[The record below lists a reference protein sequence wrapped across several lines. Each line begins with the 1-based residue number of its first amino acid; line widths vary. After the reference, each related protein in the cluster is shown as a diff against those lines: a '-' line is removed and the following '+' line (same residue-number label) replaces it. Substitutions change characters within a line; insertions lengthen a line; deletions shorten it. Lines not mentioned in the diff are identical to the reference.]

1 MTPEQSVDAY
11 TLLLWSTLF
20 YVLENFSSAEI
31 AEPELEVILK
41 SKLGGVGFLEAQ
53 LKQAKNKIN
62 L

>member
-41 SKLGGVGFLEAQ
+41 SKLEGVG
-53 LKQAKNKIN
+53 
-62 L
+62 

>member
-53 LKQAKNKIN
+53 LKQAKNNIH